1 MFWGWKM
8 LSNGKVDGKIIDGV
22 NEISR
27 EIVSK
32 NVVFVIYFLILVFF
46 VFCER
51 GWLGVVINLGLWV
64 LR

>member
-1 MFWGWKM
+1 M
-8 LSNGKVDGKIIDGV
+8 LSNWKVNGKIIDGV

-32 NVVFVIYFLILVFF
+32 NVVFVICFLILVFF

-51 GWLGVVINLGLWV
+51 G
-64 LR
+64 

>member
-8 LSNGKVDGKIIDGV
+8 LRNWKVNGKIIDGV

-32 NVVFVIYFLILVFF
+32 NVVFVICFLILVFF

>member
-1 MFWGWKM
+1 M
-8 LSNGKVDGKIIDGV
+8 LSNWKVDGKIIDGV

-32 NVVFVIYFLILVFF
+32 NVVFVICFLILVFF